1 MYKNVSF
8 LIIIS
13 FQFYIDTQT
22 NIVVVDVFLAGAS
35 PYGLTP
41 SSQGS
46 GNIMSPPPGG
56 SSQDG
61 WSMNGDYGSGVSDMH
76 LSDNATTQLSN
87 CTNKSLLDLTYE
99 LHKDDHFTEFILLLS
114 AWFCYLFLLSF
125 ICVACFFPL
134 TKFPERFCLFFSF

>member
-87 CTNKSLLDLTYE
+87 CTNKFWLDLTYELLTYE
-99 LHKDDHFTEFILLLS
+99 LHKDDHFTWLILLLS
-114 AWFCYLFLLSF
+114 AWFCYLLS
-125 ICVACFFPL
+125 L
-134 TKFPERFCLFFSF
+134 S